1 MTQRGPGNRKRVIV
15 VESKGGVMGGEGYK
29 HIVFDKS
36 NTVATITLDRPPLN
50 VMNIEMLEELA
61 EALKT
66 VVNER
71 PKLLLLKA
79 EGKAFCAGVDISDHT
94 DEKAAHMIS
103 TFHRLFHIM
112 SHMTT
117 PTIAA
122 VKGACLGGGCEL
134 ATFCDLVIASE
145 NSRFGQ
151 PEIKVGVIA
160 PVAAAFFP
168 KMIGCR
174 RTLELLLTGAT
185 IDAAE
190 AWRIGLIN
198 RVVPEERFDD
208 AVKETVKT
216 LTALSGPVLRLN
228 KRAVLG
234 GLELDF
240 ERALGGVEDIYL
252 HELMKTE
259 DAREGLAAFLE
270 KRAPVWKEK

>member
-1 MTQRGPGNRKRVIV
+1 
-15 VESKGGVMGGEGYK
+15 MGGEQFK
-29 HIVFDKS
+29 NIVFDMS
-36 NTVATITLDRPPLN
+36 DTVSVITLNRPPLN

-61 EALKT
+61 TALRA
-66 VVNER
+66 VVNAE
-71 PKLLLLKA
+71 PKILLLKG
-79 EGKAFCAGVDISDHT
+79 EGKAFCAGVDVSDHT
-94 DEKAAHMIS
+94 EEKASHMIS
-103 TFHRLFHIM
+103 AFHRVFHIM
-112 SHMTT
+112 SRMMT

-122 VKGACLGGGCEL
+122 VRGACLGGGCEL

-145 NSRFGQ
+145 NAKFGQ

-160 PVAAAFFP
+160 PVAAAFLP

-185 IDAAE
+185 VDAAE
-190 AWRIGLIN
+190 ASRIGLIN
-198 RVVPEERFDD
+198 RAVPEDSFDG
-208 AVKETVKT
+208 VVEETVKT

-259 DAREGLAAFLE
+259 DAKEGLAAFLE
-270 KRAPVWKEK
+270 KRSPTWREK

>member
-1 MTQRGPGNRKRVIV
+1 M
-15 VESKGGVMGGEGYK
+15 GGVRFK
-29 HIVFDKS
+29 HIIFDQS
-36 NTVATITLDRPPLN
+36 DMVSTITLNRPPLN
-50 VMNIEMLEELA
+50 VMSIEMLEEMA
-61 EALKT
+61 SALNT
-66 VVNER
+66 VVR
-71 PKLLLLKA
+71 SQPKILLLRG
-79 EGKAFCAGVDISDHT
+79 EGKAFCAGVDVSDHT
-94 DEKAAHMIS
+94 QEKAGLMIS
-103 TFHRLFHIM
+103 SFHRVFHIM
-112 SHMTT
+112 SRMMT

-122 VKGACLGGGCEL
+122 VRGACLGGGCEL

-145 NSRFGQ
+145 SAKFGQ

-190 AWRIGLIN
+190 ACRIGLIN
-198 RVVPEERFDD
+198 RVVPDDGFDG
-208 AVKETVKT
+208 AVEDTIKK

-228 KRAVLG
+228 KRAVLD

-259 DAREGLAAFLE
+259 DAQEGLAAFME
-270 KRAPVWKEK
+270 KRPPEWKEK

>member
-1 MTQRGPGNRKRVIV
+1 MDGPTF
-15 VESKGGVMGGEGYK
+15 K
-29 HIVFDKS
+29 HIVYEEQGAVTS
-36 NTVATITLDRPPLN
+36 VTLNRPPLN
-50 VMNIEMLEELA
+50 VMNIEMLDEMA
-61 EALKT
+61 TALRR
-66 VVNER
+66 VVEKE
-71 PKLLLLKA
+71 PKVLLLKA
-79 EGKAFCAGVDISDHT
+79 EGKAFCAGVDVSDHT
-94 DEKAAHMIS
+94 EEKASLMIS
-103 TFHRLFHIM
+103 SFHRVFHIM
-112 SHMTT
+112 SGMMT

-122 VKGACLGGGCEL
+122 VRGACLGGGCEL

-145 NSRFGQ
+145 NAKFGQ

-168 KMIGCR
+168 KMIGSR
-174 RTLELLLTGAT
+174 RTLELLLTGKT

-190 AWRIGLIN
+190 ACRIGLIN
-198 RVVPEERFDD
+198 EVVPDDRLEE
-208 AVKETVKT
+208 AVEETVGN

-252 HELMKTE
+252 QELMKTE
-259 DAREGLAAFLE
+259 DAREGLTAFLE

>member
-1 MTQRGPGNRKRVIV
+1 
-15 VESKGGVMGGEGYK
+15 
-29 HIVFDKS
+29 
-36 NTVATITLDRPPLN
+36 
-50 VMNIEMLEELA
+50 
-61 EALKT
+61 
-66 VVNER
+66 
-71 PKLLLLKA
+71 
-79 EGKAFCAGVDISDHT
+79 VDVSDHT
-94 DEKAAHMIS
+94 KEKAGRMIS
-103 TFHRLFHIM
+103 TFHRVFHIM
-112 SHMTT
+112 SRMST

-122 VKGACLGGGCEL
+122 VRGACLGGGCEL

-145 NSRFGQ
+145 NAKFGQ

-190 AWRIGLIN
+190 ASRIGLIN
-198 RVVPEERFDD
+198 RCVPDDEFD
-208 AVKETVKT
+208 AVVEAYANK
-216 LTALSGPVLRLN
+216 LAALSGPVLRLN
-228 KRAVLG
+228 KRAVME

-259 DAREGLAAFLE
+259 DAIEGLAAFME
-270 KRAPVWKEK
+270 KRPPKWKEK

>member
-1 MTQRGPGNRKRVIV
+1 
-15 VESKGGVMGGEGYK
+15 MGGDQFK
-29 HIVFDKS
+29 HIEFDQS
-36 NTVATITLDRPPLN
+36 NTVSTITLNRPPLN

-61 EALKT
+61 GALNL
-66 VVNER
+66 VVKSE
-71 PKLLLLKA
+71 PKLLLLRG
-79 EGKAFCAGVDISDHT
+79 EGKAFCAGVDVSDHT
-94 DEKAAHMIS
+94 QEKAGHMIS
-103 TFHRLFHIM
+103 SFHRVFHIM
-112 SHMTT
+112 SRMMT

-145 NSRFGQ
+145 NAKFGQ

-190 AWRIGLIN
+190 ASRIGLIN
-198 RVVPEERFDD
+198 RAVPDDSFEGVVEE
-208 AVKETVKT
+208 TIKT

-228 KRAVLG
+228 KRAVLD

-252 HELMKTE
+252 HELMKTD
-259 DAREGLAAFLE
+259 DAIEGLAAFME
-270 KRAPVWKEK
+270 KRKPQWKEK